1 MPQELEQKSRSPAP
15 SHTAPLSNA
24 RVRSWHLSRH
34 TPRPSA
40 PTASKQA
47 SNTTARPSPASERL
61 TRVYATQYPILPP
74 TQRGKGGHAQA
85 YRVRGRR
92 GPTRCRI
99 NRAGASWQPCCR
111 QGGPLSV
118 ETQHSTARHGTAH
131 SMLAQWSAPATVVTS
146 HRSGGRDGGGER
158 EGRCRPTHRAGDTVL
173 YSQRPEAAAFY
184 PRLAKL
190 LPLHAL
196 STQVSKQAIQP
207 RNAERYE
214 IVQIEA
220 QPHPIG
226 QAHERR

>member
-1 MPQELEQKSRSPAP
+1 MPKRTVFVEDAAPPAAGSTAPAP
-15 SHTAPLSNA
+15 VGSHAVAKVDPSLLKRNIA
-24 RVRSWHLSRH
+24 RH
-34 TPRPSA
+34 
-40 PTASKQA
+40 
-47 SNTTARPSPASERL
+47 
-61 TRVYATQYPILPP
+61 
-74 TQRGKGGHAQA
+74 G
-85 YRVRGRR
+85 
-92 GPTRCRI
+92 
-99 NRAGASWQPCCR
+99 
-111 QGGPLSV
+111 
-118 ETQHSTARHGTAH
+118 TARHGTAH

>member
-24 RVRSWHLSRH
+24 PRVRSWHLSRH

-47 SNTTARPSPASERL
+47 SKQATPRRVPPQRQKGSLASH
-61 TRVYATQYPILPP
+61 TRTQYPILPP

-118 ETQHSTARHGTAH
+118 ETQHSTARHGTARH
-131 SMLAQWSAPATVVTS
+131 STQHVSPVVSARHSCDLAPQRWP
-146 HRSGGRDGGGER
+146 GRWRRARGQVSSDSSR
-158 EGRCRPTHRAGDTVL
+158 GRYCTVL
-173 YSQRPEAAAFY
+173 TEA
-184 PRLAKL
+184 
-190 LPLHAL
+190 
-196 STQVSKQAIQP
+196 
-207 RNAERYE
+207 
-214 IVQIEA
+214 
-220 QPHPIG
+220 
-226 QAHERR
+226 